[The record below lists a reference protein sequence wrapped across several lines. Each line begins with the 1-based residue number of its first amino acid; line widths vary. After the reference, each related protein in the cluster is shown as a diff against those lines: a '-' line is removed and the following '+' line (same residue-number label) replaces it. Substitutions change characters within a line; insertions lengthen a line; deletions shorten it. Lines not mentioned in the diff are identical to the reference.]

1 MGALILLKLGTFILI
16 RYN

>member
-1 MGALILLKLGTFILI
+1 MGALILLKLGAFILI